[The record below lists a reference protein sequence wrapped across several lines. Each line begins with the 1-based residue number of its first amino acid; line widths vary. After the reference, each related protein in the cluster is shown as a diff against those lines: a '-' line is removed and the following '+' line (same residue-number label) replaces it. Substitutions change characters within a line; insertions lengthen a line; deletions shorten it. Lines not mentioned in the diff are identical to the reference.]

1 MGGEPRGGFQGNQ
14 MKKDFK
20 KKGVNKPKKKM
31 LLTGYRRWGL
41 RIDHWVW

>member
-20 KKGVNKPKKKM
+20 KKGVNKPKKKKKNAVNR
-31 LLTGYRRWGL
+31 L
-41 RIDHWVW
+41 